1 MCILLVEDEP
11 LIREVM
17 TESLQDAGFEV
28 MQAESGDRAFE
39 LIRNPPVRFS
49 ALVTD
54 FHMPGR
60 IDGAGVASRM
70 RKAWPSIPVV
80 IVSGRPEV
88 LRQQWEREEG
98 YGLLRKPYL
107 PQQLVDLVRR
117 LVQPGQ
123 QIGPQPPG

>member
-17 TESLQDAGFEV
+17 TESLQEAGFEV
-28 MQAESGDRAFE
+28 MQAENGERAAE
-39 LIRNPPVRFS
+39 LISDPPCPFS

-70 RKAWPSIPVV
+70 RKAWPKIPVV

-88 LRQQWEREEG
+88 FRAQWESEDG

-107 PQQLVDLVRR
+107 PQQLIDLVRR
-117 LVQPGQ
+117 LVQSAP
-123 QIGPQPPG
+123 PPGA

>member
-28 MQAESGDRAFE
+28 MQAESGDHAVE
-39 LIRNPPVRFS
+39 LIGDPPCHFS

-60 IDGAGVASRM
+60 IDGAGVASHM
-70 RKAWPSIPVV
+70 RKHWPLIPVV

-88 LRQQWEREEG
+88 FRQRWEDEEG

-107 PQQLVDLVRR
+107 PQQLVELVRR
-117 LVQPGQ
+117 LVRPVSTEAL
-123 QIGPQPPG
+123 